1 MWAINISL
9 IGYLVL
15 MNLALPSTGRPSPV
29 GIEKCSA
36 NYWGLQVSFLVFCFL
51 MLVLT
56 VKLLKN
62 RQELKIKYGNVNLV
76 ESDIILNKKNLVILI
91 LLGFMGGL
99 LAGALGLGGGVIF
112 NPVLLTMGLPP
123 QVSGACSLYMV
134 FFSKIASCLVYIL
147 NGQMNILYAL
157 WVGLWASSGGVLGS
171 LFLIIYV
178 KYGGRQSTIVF
189 ILVFEFIVSVCLIPT
204 AGIY

>member
-1 MWAINISL
+1 MT
-9 IGYLVL
+9 LV
-15 MNLALPSTGRPSPV
+15 V
-29 GIEKCSA
+29 
-36 NYWGLQVSFLVFCFL
+36 
-51 MLVLT
+51 
-56 VKLLKN
+56 
-62 RQELKIKYGNVNLV
+62 
-76 ESDIILNKKNLVILI
+76 
-91 LLGFMGGL
+91 LGFMGGL

-157 WVGLWASSGGVLGS
+157 WVGLWASIGGVIGS
-171 LFLIIYV
+171 LALIMYV

-189 ILVFEFIVSVCLIPT
+189 ILVFEFVISVSLIPYFGT
-204 AGIY
+204 MQVKADHDGGKDVWAF